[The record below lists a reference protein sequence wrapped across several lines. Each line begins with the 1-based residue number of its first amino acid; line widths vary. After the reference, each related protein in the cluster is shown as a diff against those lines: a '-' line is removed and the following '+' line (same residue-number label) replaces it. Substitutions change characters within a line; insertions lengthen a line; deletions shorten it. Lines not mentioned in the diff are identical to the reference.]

1 MALRTRSSTGCASYR
16 TRWACR
22 GSSWSRT
29 SAGGSRSTRCSPRF
43 ASTRKKS
50 LRVSGNDSR
59 PDGLRASAAGGSP
72 RVDEGPR
79 PDGQEREERH
89 EDVGARLTE
98 RERIGRG
105 GSGGSP
111 GQRHPEG
118 EPDRPLH
125 GLTVVELPDP
135 REYSRQHQRD
145 DLAPAR
151 GGSPLRKIVE

>member
-1 MALRTRSSTGCASYR
+1 MQRIV
-16 TRWACR
+16 
-22 GSSWSRT
+22 
-29 SAGGSRSTRCSPRF
+29 GGRIPRDEMLTAIDLTAEQVAPGLGYQSPPR
-43 ASTRKKS
+43 
-50 LRVSGNDSR
+50 R
-59 PDGLRASAAGGSP
+59 PPGLRASAASDSP

-135 REYSRQHQRD
+135 REYSRQHHRD
-145 DLAPAR
+145 DLAPAPGR
-151 GGSPLRKIVE
+151 SPLPGI